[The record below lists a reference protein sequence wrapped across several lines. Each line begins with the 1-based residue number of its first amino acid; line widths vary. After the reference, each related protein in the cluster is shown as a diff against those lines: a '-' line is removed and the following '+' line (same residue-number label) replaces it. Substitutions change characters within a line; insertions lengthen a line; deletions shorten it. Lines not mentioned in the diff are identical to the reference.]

1 MIVLETL
8 WLLLEEIEMVDLL
21 LGDLVKTLEIS
32 KKMTVKMKELL
43 SEKVI
48 NNKQE

>member
-8 WLLLEEIEMVDLL
+8 WLLLEEIEMADLL

-43 SEKVI
+43 SEKAI